1 MEYQAAQPFSARIV
15 LDRAIERA
23 PRLAVLVLLLFAW
36 LLTLAWPPPSS
47 SSRPLVQGQSSLIS
61 GYPLRVDMPDPRSI
75 SLDELMVMVE
85 RHAVLAD
92 LGFTFPEEVI
102 EEAVSPP
109 SRPLRSSSDFAS
121 AFADLNDPVAARA
134 RDERAAA
141 AIMSAEGLEPG
152 QFLSLDYDLA
162 TLDTTRGDT
171 IEPGSG
177 NVARFNS
184 EDGSLTVTKPLLV
197 DGQARGIAT
206 IRIEEGA
213 QILMATSSVA
223 NALGARVEDLP
234 RRVAGAI
241 AAGTGFIPFHELR
254 GAGISV
260 EYDAVND
267 RVALSMPAGA

>member
-1 MEYQAAQPFSARIV
+1 MEYQATQLPSPGIV
-15 LDRAIERA
+15 LDRAIARA
-23 PRLAVLVLLLFAW
+23 PRLAVLTLLLFAW
-36 LLTLAWPPPSS
+36 LMTLAWPPPASDT
-47 SSRPLVQGQSSLIS
+47 RPLVQGQSSLIA

-75 SLDELMVMVE
+75 GLDELMVMVE

-92 LGFTFPEEVI
+92 LGFTFPEEVV

-109 SRPLRSSSDFAS
+109 SQPLRSSRDFAS

-171 IEPGSG
+171 IEPGSA
-177 NVARFNS
+177 NSARFNS

-197 DGQARGIAT
+197 DGEARGNAT

-223 NALGARVEDLP
+223 NALGSRVENLP

-241 AAGTGFIPFHELR
+241 ATGTGFIPFHELR